1 MANIID
7 ILIRAQDQASDQ
19 IKKVERASGQLGDS
33 LAPVTNAMKVAG
45 IATIALGG
53 ASVKMAAD
61 YEQGLNI
68 FRSVS
73 GATAEQ
79 MALVSAKA
87 RELGKDAAL
96 PGISAADA
104 AGAMTELAKAG
115 LDVNETLAASKGVL
129 SLAKAGQLEVSDAA
143 LIASQ
148 ALNAFKLE
156 GEDATRVADILANGA
171 NASAAD
177 MRGLSLGLQQSAAV
191 AGQFGVSLEDTVTT
205 LGLFANRGLQGSDAG
220 TSLKTMLIS
229 LANPS
234 KEASATMQEL
244 GLQAYDAQG
253 KFVGMRQFALNLK
266 DSLSGLSQEQ
276 QNAALA
282 TIFGTDAFRAA
293 SFLAD
298 SAGKSYD
305 EMATQIG
312 RAGAAQDL
320 AAAQNAGFKG
330 ALDNLISTLETVGT
344 DIGTKVLPPLTEF
357 LKKLAD
363 SGIFDKVVQNF
374 DTIMVVLGTLGAM
387 FAAFKIVTFVQG
399 FMAAVNAIKAATGA
413 TTLFNAVLAL
423 NPIMLIVM
431 AVIALIGVLVW
442 LQVKFDIF
450 GKLFKWLGDVGAAA
464 WKGIQ
469 DGLAAMGK
477 FFGEVWNNIKAAAKV
492 VVDAIVGYFTF
503 WFNFYKAIF
512 DAILMVA
519 TTVWNWIYSNVIKPV
534 IDLIV
539 AYFTIVW
546 NVWSYIMQWIM
557 ALANMAW
564 SWIWNTV
571 IKPVIDWIVG
581 GLNWLGEQAA
591 AVWNWISATATAVW
605 NWLWTNVIKPVLDW
619 IVGAANWV
627 GGVVAGV
634 WNGISNAASGA
645 WNWVK
650 NTIAGVWN
658 WVVNLWNGFTG
669 FMGGVWQGLVDKLS
683 APAEAIKNV
692 FTGIGSAIKSG
703 ITGAIN
709 WVIDR
714 INNMIDAVNSVAD
727 KVPGAPKLGRIG
739 RLAFGANNYAGGVTM
754 VGERGPEMVQLPR
767 GSNVYSATQTANAL
781 RNSGGGG
788 GVTIEKLEVN
798 NNVDV
803 GLVVREIGWRL
814 ATQ

>member
-19 IKKVERASGQLGDS
+19 IKKVEAASDQMGTA
-33 LAPVTNAMKVAG
+33 LAPVTNALKVAG
-45 IATIALGG
+45 VATIALGA
-53 ASVKMAAD
+53 ASVKMAGD
-61 YEQGLNI
+61 YEQGLAI
-68 FRSVS
+68 FKSVS

-115 LDVNETLAASKGVL
+115 LDVNQTLAASKGVL
-129 SLAKAGQLEVSDAA
+129 SLAKAGQIEVADAA

-156 GEDATRVADILANGA
+156 GSDAARVADILANGA

-234 KEASATMQEL
+234 KQAAETMQEL

-253 KFVGMRQFALNLK
+253 KFVGMRQFALNLQG
-266 DSLSGLSQEQ
+266 SLKGLSQEQ

-305 EMATQIG
+305 QMAGQIG
-312 RAGAAQDL
+312 KVGAAQDL

-344 DIGTKVLPPLTEF
+344 DIGMKVLPPLTEF
-357 LKKLAD
+357 LRKLAD
-363 SGIFDKVVQNF
+363 SGVFDAVVKNL
-374 DTIMVVLGTLGAM
+374 DLIIVALGTMGTL
-387 FAAFKIVTFVQG
+387 FAAFKIITFVQG
-399 FMAAVNAIKAATGA
+399 FMAAVAAIKAATGA

-431 AVIALIGVLVW
+431 AVIALIGVLVY
-442 LQVKFDIF
+442 LQVKFNIF

-464 WKGIQ
+464 WEGIKTGAKAVG
-469 DGLAAMGK
+469 DFIAG
-477 FFGEVWNNIKAAAKV
+477 VWNGIKAGAQMLFN
-492 VVDAIVGYFTF
+492 AIVGYVTF
-503 WFNFYKAIF
+503 WFNIYKAIF

-519 TTVWNWIYSNVIKPV
+519 STVWNFIWAYIIKPV

-539 AYFTIVW
+539 GYFKIMW
-546 NVWSYIMQWIM
+546 AVWSYIMQWII
-557 ALANMAW
+557 ALATLAW
-564 SWIWNTV
+564 NWIWGNV
-571 IKPVIDWIVG
+571 IKPVIDFIVAG
-581 GLNWLGEQAA
+581 MQWLGGIIASVWQA
-591 AVWNWISATATAVW
+591 ISAAATAVW
-605 NWLWTNVIKPVLDW
+605 NWIWTNIISPVINA
-619 IVGAANWV
+619 IVGGAQWL
-627 GGVVAGV
+627 GGVISGV
-634 WNGISNAASGA
+634 WNGIKNGASSA
-645 WNWVK
+645 WNWIK
-650 NTIAGVWN
+650 SQAQGVWN
-658 WVVNLWNGFTG
+658 WLTGLWRGLTG
-669 FMGGVWQGLVDKLS
+669 FFSGVWQGMVNALS
-683 APAEAIKNV
+683 GPANAVKNV
-692 FTGIGSAIKSG
+692 FSSIGNAIQSG
-703 ITGAIN
+703 IKGAIN

-714 INNMIDAVNSVAD
+714 INSMIDMVNGIAD
-727 KVPGAPKLGRIG
+727 KVPGAPKLGRLN
-739 RLAFGANNYAGGVTM
+739 RLASGANNYGGGVTL
-754 VGERGPEMVQLPR
+754 VGERGPEIVDLPR
-767 GSNVYSATQTANAL
+767 GANVYSATQSANAL
-781 RNSGGGG
+781 RNASGGGG
-788 GVTIEKLEVN
+788 VHIDKLEVN

-803 GLVVREIGWRL
+803 GVVIRQIGWEL
-814 ATQ
+814 ATK

>member
-19 IKKVERASGQLGDS
+19 IKKVEAASDQLGQS
-33 LAPVTNAMKVAG
+33 MTPVTNALKVAG
-45 IATIALGG
+45 VATLALGA
-53 ASVKMAAD
+53 ASIKMAGD
-61 YEQGLNI
+61 YEQGLAI
-68 FRSVS
+68 FKSVS

-79 MALVSAKA
+79 MALVSEKA
-87 RELGKDAAL
+87 RQLGKDASL

-115 LDVNETLAASKGVL
+115 LDVNQTLAASKGVL
-129 SLAKAGQLEVSDAA
+129 SLAKAGQIEVADAA

-156 GEDATRVADILANGA
+156 GSDAARVADILANGA

-234 KEASATMQEL
+234 KQAAATMQEL

-253 KFVGMRQFALNLK
+253 KFVGMRQFALNLQG
-266 DSLSGLSQEQ
+266 SLKGLTQEQ

-298 SAGKSYD
+298 SAGASYD
-305 EMATQIG
+305 KMAGSIG
-312 RAGAAQDL
+312 KAGAAQDL

-330 ALDNLISTLETVGT
+330 ALDNLLSTLETVGT
-344 DIGTKVLPPLTEF
+344 DIGMKLLPPLTEF
-357 LKKLAD
+357 LKKLAA
-363 SGIFDKVVQNF
+363 SGVFDAFVKNLDLILVAV
-374 DTIMVVLGTLGAM
+374 GTLGTM
-387 FAAFKIVTFVQG
+387 FAAFKIITFVQG
-399 FMAAVNAIKAATGA
+399 VMAAVAAIKAATGA

-431 AVIALIGVLVW
+431 AVIALIGILVY

-450 GKLFKWLGDVGAAA
+450 GKLFKWLGDVGKAA
-464 WKGIQ
+464 WDGIKEGARVVGEFIGGVW
-469 DGLAAMGK
+469 DG
-477 FFGEVWNNIKAAAKV
+477 IKAGAKLLF
-492 VVDAIVGYFTF
+492 DAVVGYVMF
-503 WFNFYKAIF
+503 WFNIYKTIF

-519 TTVWNWIYSNVIKPV
+519 TTVWNAIWNAVIKPI
-534 IDLIV
+534 IDFIV
-539 AYFTIVW
+539 GYFTVMW
-546 NVWSYIMQWIM
+546 NIWSYIMQWII
-557 ALANMAW
+557 ALAMYAW
-564 SWIWNTV
+564 NFIWGSV
-571 IKPVIDWIVG
+571 IKPVIDFIVG
-581 GLNWLGEQAA
+581 GMQWLGGIIAEVWNAISAA
-591 AVWNWISATATAVW
+591 ASAVWNWI
-605 NWLWTNVIKPVLDW
+605 WTNIIKPVLDA
-619 IVGAANWV
+619 IVAGAQWL

-634 WNGISNAASGA
+634 WNGIVGAATWA
-645 WNWVK
+645 WNGIK
-650 NTIAGVWN
+650 GAAQGVWN
-658 WVVNLWNGFTG
+658 WLTG
-669 FMGGVWQGLVDKLS
+669 LFSGIGNFFAGVWQGMVNALS
-683 APAEAIKNV
+683 GPAN
-692 FTGIGSAIKSG
+692 AIKSTFDSIVG
-703 ITGAIN
+703 AITGGVKGAIN

-714 INNMIDAVNSVAD
+714 INDMIGMVNSVAD
-727 KVPGAPKLGRIG
+727 KIPGAPKLGKLN
-739 RLAFGANNYAGGVTM
+739 RLASGANNYGGGTTL
-754 VGERGPEMVQLPR
+754 VGERGPEIVDLPK
-767 GSNVYSATQTANAL
+767 GSNVYSATQSANAL
-781 RNSGGGG
+781 RNANGGG

-803 GLVVREIGWRL
+803 GMVIRQIGWEL